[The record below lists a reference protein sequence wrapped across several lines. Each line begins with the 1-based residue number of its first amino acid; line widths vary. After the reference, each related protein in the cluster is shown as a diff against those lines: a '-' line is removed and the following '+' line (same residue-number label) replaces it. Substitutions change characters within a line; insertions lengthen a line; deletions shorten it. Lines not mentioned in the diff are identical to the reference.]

1 VPTSVLL
8 AVLAAAGLLALA
20 PALTRHPAGRVAARP
35 ASSTARV
42 LSRRRRRRTV
52 PGRRPVNP
60 PSWVLRR
67 VSSGRPR
74 VASSRSRARGSRA
87 PVRRVRRPPI
97 RRRRSPTAL
106 HRRRRV
112 LIALLALCLIEVVG
126 AVVVGPGFWIGF
138 AACVAFL
145 LADLI
150 YLRHR
155 AVVTARR
162 RAARRRR
169 LAWVAAEQA
178 AVRRQQDRRATE
190 RRALARAAVAERHR
204 ARPGYVEHYARRA
217 TP

>member
-20 PALTRHPAGRVAARP
+20 PALTRHPAGRVAAQP
-35 ASSTARV
+35 VPSTARV
-42 LSRRRRRRTV
+42 LSRRRRRRTI

-60 PSWVLRR
+60 PTWVLRR
-67 VSSGRPR
+67 TRSPAPTRRPL
-74 VASSRSRARGSRA
+74 RAGTARA
-87 PVRRVRRPPI
+87 PVRRVRRPPV
-97 RRRRSPTAL
+97 RRRTAPTAL

-112 LIALLALCLIEVVG
+112 LIALLALCLIELVG

-138 AACVAFL
+138 VACVAFL

-178 AVRRQQDRRATE
+178 AVRRQQARRATE
-190 RRALARAAVAERHR
+190 RRTLARAAAAERHR

>member
-20 PALTRHPAGRVAARP
+20 PALTRHQEAAGRVAAQQP
-35 ASSTARV
+35 SSMARV

-60 PSWVLRR
+60 Y
-67 VSSGRPR
+67 GRPR
-74 VASSRSRARGSRA
+74 VRVSRPPA
-87 PVRRVRRPPI
+87 RRVRRKPV

-112 LIALLALCLIEVVG
+112 LIALLALCLIELVG

-155 AVVTARR
+155 AVLAARR
-162 RAARRRR
+162 RAVRRRR

-178 AVRRQQDRRATE
+178 AVRHQQARRASE
-190 RRALARAAVAERHR
+190 RRALIRAALAERDR
-204 ARPGYVEHYARRA
+204 ARPGYVERYARRA